1 MRPCW
6 PAVHGRIEALR
17 PPPDA
22 FEQTGIDEGCDGL
35 AVPLEQCA
43 VGAGVGEVAHLA
55 PALTQGDGL
64 HPSQPFGRA
73 AAGVG
78 RHGQRTALAAAATP
92 E

>member
-35 AVPLEQCA
+35 AVPLEQSA
-43 VGAGVGEVAHLA
+43 VVAVVGEVEHLA
-55 PALTQGDGL
+55 PVLTQSGGM

-73 AAGVG
+73 AAGVE